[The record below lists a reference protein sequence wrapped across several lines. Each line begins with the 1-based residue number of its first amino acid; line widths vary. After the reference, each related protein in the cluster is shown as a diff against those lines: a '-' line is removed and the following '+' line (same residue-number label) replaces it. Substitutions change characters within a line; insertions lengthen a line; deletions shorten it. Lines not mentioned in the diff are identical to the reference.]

1 MKNTM
6 WFIMAL
12 PVIFGSCTMI
22 GSLNALSE
30 DKNQFVF
37 KKEFIGNWKDPKDA
51 QESFHVDTIAGSS
64 GKLYVIEELTR
75 QEKDSSRVD
84 TLYFLGRL
92 VNIGEWQYL
101 DCQVDSDK
109 MLAGNKGMPDL
120 LVSKHFIFNVAF
132 NGSEKLELTAPDTEE
147 LLKLINAG
155 KVKLHYISLK
165 KDDYL
170 ILSSSSE
177 LQKAAEALN
186 KFPQVYKDK
195 TEFTRSG

>member
-1 MKNTM
+1 MKNTI

-12 PVIFGSCTMI
+12 PLILGSCTMI

-37 KKEFIGNWKDPKDA
+37 KKEFIGDWKDPKDV
-51 QESFHVDTIAGSS
+51 QESFEVDTVAGSS
-64 GKLYVIEELTR
+64 GKLYMIQEFTR
-75 QEKDSSRVD
+75 QEKDSNRVD

-101 DCQVDSDK
+101 DCQVDRDK
-109 MLAGNKGMPDL
+109 MLAGNKGIPDL
-120 LVSKHFIFNVAF
+120 LVSKHFIFKVAF
-132 NGSEKLELTAPDTEE
+132 NGSEKLQLTAPDAEE
-147 LLKLINAG
+147 LLKLINSG
-155 KVKLHYISLK
+155 KVKLHYMSLK